1 MAWTTPRTWTDGEI
15 PTATILNAQIKANHE
30 FLATHTHTG
39 AAGMGSS
46 SLAPIYVTTTDQ
58 GSDPDAPGSSKL
70 VVYSQGGLLK
80 SRAGASGAEK
90 VYSTTDHTH
99 TIQSQATSGGPANN
113 KYASQS
119 NTNATSSYVE
129 LVSFSYTPATS
140 ASGVGIVGYASGHFA
155 SGTSGTTITIQ
166 LQIDGSAVATSS
178 GVTMSTSEGS
188 YFWNAIVQFASIG
201 LSASSHTYSLDF
213 KGTTSQIVSVPTGQA
228 GLGLVDF
235 DSG

>member
-39 AAGMGSS
+39 ASGMGSS
-46 SLAPIYVTTTDQ
+46 ALAPIYVTTTDQ

-70 VVYSQGGLLK
+70 IVYSQSGLLK

-99 TIQSQATSGGPANN
+99 TIQSQATSGSPANN

>member
-46 SLAPIYVTTTDQ
+46 SLAPIYITTTDQ

-70 VVYSQGGLLK
+70 VVYSQSGLLK
-80 SRAGASGAEK
+80 SRAGASGSEK

-99 TIQSQATSGGPANN
+99 TIQSQATSGGPADAE
-113 KYASQS
+113 YASQS
-119 NTNATSSYVE
+119 NTNATTSYVE

-140 ASGVGIVGYASGHFA
+140 ASGVGLIGYASGH
-155 SGTSGTTITIQ
+155 TDSGTTSTDITIQ
-166 LQIDGSAVATSS
+166 IQVDGSAVATSS
-178 GVTMSTSEGS
+178 ALTTSRSNG
-188 YFWNAIVQFASIG
+188 FWNLIVKFADIG
-201 LSASSHTYSLDF
+201 RSASSHTYSLDV
-213 KGTTSQIVSVPTGQA
+213 KGTSAKTVSVPTGQA

>member
-39 AAGMGSS
+39 ASGMGSS

-70 VVYSQGGLLK
+70 IVYSQSGLLK

-99 TIQSQATSGGPANN
+99 TIQSQATAGGPADAVN
-113 KYASQS
+113 YSLS
-119 NTNATSSYVE
+119 NTNATTSYVE

-140 ASGVGIVGYASGHFA
+140 ASGVGLIGYASGH
-155 SGTSGTTITIQ
+155 TDVGTTSTVITIQ

-178 GVTMSTSEGS
+178 GVTTDVTNS
-188 YFWNAIVQFASIG
+188 YWNLMVRFASIG

-213 KGTTSQIVSVPTGQA
+213 KGTSAKTVSVPTGHA

>member
-46 SLAPIYVTTTDQ
+46 SLAPIYITTTDQ

-70 VVYSQGGLLK
+70 VVYSQSGLLK
-80 SRAGASGAEK
+80 SRAGASGSEK

-99 TIQSQATSGGPANN
+99 TIQSQATSASPANAT
-113 KYASQS
+113 YSSQS
-119 NTNATSSYVE
+119 NTNSTTSYVE
-129 LVSFSYTPATS
+129 LVSFTYTPATS
-140 ASGVGIVGYASGHFA
+140 ASGVGLVGFASGHI
-155 SGTSGTTITIQ
+155 SSSTSDLPTTITIQ
-166 LQIDGSAVATSS
+166 IQVDGGAVATSS
-178 GVTMSTSEGS
+178 GIAVGTAEHFLNLQVM
-188 YFWNAIVQFASIG
+188 FASIG
-201 LSASSHTYSLDF
+201 LSASSHTYSLDV
-213 KGTTSQIVSVPTGQA
+213 KGTTVNTVSVPTGQA

>member
-1 MAWTTPRTWTDGEI
+1 MAYTTFDKLF
-15 PTATILNAQIKANHE
+15 TADLVD
-30 FLATHTHTG
+30 ATYMTKFKNNLDLWNSHTHDGTTG
-39 AAGMGSS
+39 GGAT
-46 SLAPIYVTTTDQ
+46 SLPILTTITFTTDQ

-70 VVYSQGGLLK
+70 IVYSQSGLLK

-99 TIQSQATSGGPANN
+99 TIQSQATAGGPADAVN
-113 KYASQS
+113 YSLS
-119 NTNATSSYVE
+119 NTNATTSYVE

-140 ASGVGIVGYASGHFA
+140 ASGVGLIGYAQGHTD
-155 SGTSGTTITIQ
+155 SSETSTNITIQ

-178 GVTMSTSEGS
+178 AVTTSAISG
-188 YFWNAIVQFASIG
+188 YWNLMVRFASIG
-201 LSASSHTYSLDF
+201 LSASSHTYSLDV
-213 KGTTSQIVSVPTGQA
+213 KGTSAKVVSVPTGHA

>member
-15 PTATILNAQIKANHE
+15 PTATIMNAQIKANHE
-30 FLATHTHTG
+30 LIATHTHTG
-39 AAGMGSS
+39 ASGMGSS

-99 TIQSQATSGGPANN
+99 TIQSQATSASPANAT
-113 KYASQS
+113 YSS
-119 NTNATSSYVE
+119 ITNTNATSSYVE

-140 ASGVGIVGYASGHFA
+140 ASGVGLVGFASGHIA
-155 SGTSGTTITIQ
+155 SSGTVPTVVTIQ
-166 LQIDGSAVATSS
+166 IQVDGSAVATSS
-178 GVTMSTSEGS
+178 GISVGTHSH
-188 YFWNAIVQFASIG
+188 YWNLQVMFADIG
-201 LSASSHTYSLDF
+201 RSASSHTYSLDF
-213 KGTTSQIVSVPTGQA
+213 KGTTAITVSCPTGHA